1 MYKLAAYRILPSL
14 ISVRCWAWTEGR
26 TLSRFVYARMRRRT
40 DRQASVPLFTN
51 RTISMQGTLSMTILA
66 STFSS
71 SQGAPYEV
79 PCTCITYT
87 ENSLNS
93 FLLQIACL

>member
-1 MYKLAAYRILPSL
+1 M
-14 ISVRCWAWTEGR
+14 
-26 TLSRFVYARMRRRT
+26 YARMRRRT
-40 DRQASVPLFTN
+40 DRQASVPLFTK

-79 PCTCITYT
+79 PCTCRAYT

-93 FLLQIACL
+93 FLLPAFQELEFTQFSKMHTYQMQQSKRGEVVS